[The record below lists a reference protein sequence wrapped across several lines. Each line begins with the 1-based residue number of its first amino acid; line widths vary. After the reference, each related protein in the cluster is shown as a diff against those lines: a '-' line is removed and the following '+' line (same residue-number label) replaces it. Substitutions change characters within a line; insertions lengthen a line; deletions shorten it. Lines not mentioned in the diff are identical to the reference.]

1 MEMMLE
7 VMEVVDMKVDKVA
20 DDLTKMVVNM
30 EVD

>member
-20 DDLTKMVVNM
+20 NMVVDM
-30 EVD
+30 ETTKS